1 MAERQGHP
9 WIAGL
14 VGLVTL
20 EAVAF
25 GSLFLLLLREEGW
38 AVGLDLTTVGAAIGV
53 AVLLLFLVG
62 GAWCTWRVASGRWG
76 LREAATMIVAPR
88 RPAPTLPKEEGSAE
102 PPEAAPPVAQR
113 ATPKVVQVEMLEDS
127 ETPSPEAPERAAPAI
142 EEAGAPISQ
151 EAEEAGAPI
160 SQEAEEA
167 GAPKPEEPASPLE

>member
-38 AVGLDLTTVGAAIGV
+38 AVGLELTSVGAAIGG
-53 AVLLLFLVG
+53 AVLFLFLVG

-76 LREAATMIVAPR
+76 LQEPGKMVVAPR
-88 RPAPTLPKEEGSAE
+88 RESPTPAPRKEEGSAK
-102 PPEAAPPVAQR
+102 PPEAAAPVAEP
-113 ATPKVVQVEMLEDS
+113 ATSKVVQVEMLEGS
-127 ETPSPEAPERAAPAI
+127 ETPFPEAPERAAPTI
-142 EEAGAPISQ
+142 EEAAASMPQ
-151 EAEEAGAPI
+151 EAEEAAV
-160 SQEAEEA
+160 
-167 GAPKPEEPASPLE
+167 PKPEESQ